1 MKIAVKRQ
9 MVNQSQGNQ
18 GTTQVQHT
26 QSPQQSQSPQQ
37 QAKTQILQQFT
48 PSIQLQSTGGTG
60 QQQYGNCPYFRHNF
74 LLKNDLFCHLMVNF
88 EILTLNHQMSSI

>member
-1 MKIAVKRQ
+1 

-18 GTTQVQHT
+18 TTQVQHT

-48 PSIQLQSTGGTG
+48 PSIQLQSATGTG
-60 QQQYGNCPYFRHNF
+60 QQQYGNYFLHF
-74 LLKNDLFCHLMVNF
+74 
-88 EILTLNHQMSSI
+88 

>member
-1 MKIAVKRQ
+1 MFTVKRQ

-18 GTTQVQHT
+18 TTTQVQHT

-48 PSIQLQSTGGTG
+48 PSITG
-60 QQQYGNCPYFRHNF
+60 QQQYGKF
-74 LLKNDLFCHLMVNF
+74 
-88 EILTLNHQMSSI
+88 SI

>member
-1 MKIAVKRQ
+1 MYFFQNHNRIFSNNLVCEIVFTVKRQ

-18 GTTQVQHT
+18 TTTQVQHT

-48 PSIQLQSTGGTG
+48 PSIQLQSAGGTG
-60 QQQYGNCPYFRHNF
+60 QQYGKF
-74 LLKNDLFCHLMVNF
+74 
-88 EILTLNHQMSSI
+88 SI

>member
-1 MKIAVKRQ
+1 
-9 MVNQSQGNQ
+9 MVNQTQANQ
-18 GTTQVQHT
+18 SNTQVQHN

-60 QQQYGNCPYFRHNF
+60 QQQFGKFSYFFSNKTFHS
-74 LLKNDLFCHLMVNF
+74 H
-88 EILTLNHQMSSI
+88 